1 VRVLYFTRGDSAH
14 DRRFLA
20 ALGQTGNEVHC
31 LRLET
36 GSPLGEVS
44 FPSGVHPVAWQGL
57 PASADFEAGL
67 ALLPELRQ
75 VIERLR
81 PDVIHAG
88 PVQRVARLVARL
100 AFHPLVSMSWGS
112 DLLLEADQDTAW
124 MQATREAL
132 AGTDVLVGDCQAVK
146 DKSLRLGFPAERV
159 VLFPWGVDLRHFTPL
174 ASPDPQ
180 VPTGWQQ
187 CFTLLSTR
195 SWEPLYGVD
204 LIARAFVQAAK
215 ACPELRLFMLS
226 TGSQGPLLREI
237 LERGGVIDR
246 VIFAGQVSLA
256 QLPGCYNSADLYLSA
271 SHSDGSSVS
280 LLEAMA
286 CGRPALV
293 SDIPGNCEWVVPGE
307 NGWLFPDGD
316 ADAMA
321 EGMVRAV
328 QEKDRRADM
337 GRKARQIAEERANW
351 DQNFPK
357 LLQAYEMAVRACSD
371 DFAKHPLRVSRSD

>member
-1 VRVLYFTRGDSAH
+1 MRVLYFTRGDSAH

-20 ALGQTGNEVHC
+20 ALGQTGHEVHC
-31 LRLET
+31 LRLEP
-36 GSPLGEVS
+36 GSTLAEQALPE
-44 FPSGVHPVAWQGL
+44 GVRLVAWQGL
-57 PASADFEAGL
+57 PASAEHEAGL

-75 VIERLR
+75 VIERLC

-100 AFHPLVSMSWGS
+100 DFHPLVSMSWGS
-112 DLLLEADQDTAW
+112 DLLLEADQDAAW

-146 DKSLRLGFPAERV
+146 DKVLRLEFPAERV

-174 ASPDPQ
+174 ASPDPR
-180 VPTGWQQ
+180 VRAGWQQ

-204 LIARAFVQAAK
+204 LIARAFVEAAK

-237 LERGGVIDR
+237 LERGGVIDQ
-246 VIFAGQVSLA
+246 VTFAGQVPLA
-256 QLPGCYNSADLYLSA
+256 QLPGCYTSADIYLSA

-293 SDIPGNCEWVVPGE
+293 SNIPGNREWVVPGE
-307 NGWLFPDGD
+307 NGWLFPDRDVD
-316 ADAMA
+316 ALAQ
-321 EGMVRAV
+321 GMVRAV
-328 QEKDRRADM
+328 REKECLADM
-337 GRKARQIAEERANW
+337 GRKARKLAEERADW
-351 DQNFPK
+351 EQNFPK
-357 LLQAYEMAVRACSD
+357 LLQAYEMAVNR
-371 DFAKHPLRVSRSD
+371 